1 MHQLGGHALVLPMA
15 DIQLSRGES
24 VADTARVLSRYLDG
38 IVIRTYDHGTVEEW
52 AREAT
57 MPVINGLTDLSHPC
71 QALSDL
77 LTIKEKKGRLKG
89 IKIAYV
95 GDGNNV
101 ANSLIEAAAKMGM
114 AISLGCP
121 SGYQPDQHVVD
132 LARVEAAKT
141 GAVIEL
147 GQDPYVAVKEADVVY
162 ADVWISMGREREQA
176 RRLRVL
182 APYQVNSRLVAKAKP
197 DAIVMHCLPAHRG
210 EEITAEVLDGPQS
223 VVIDQAEN
231 RLHMQKAILTNL
243 LGKGRHRAT
252 MNRGIKK
259 IVLAYSGGLD
269 TSVILRW
276 LQETYEAEVIAFCAD
291 LGQGE
296 DLQAIKAKAQKLG
309 VKKVYVEDLRETFV
323 KEYVF
328 PMLRGNAMYE
338 GSYLLGTSIARP
350 LIARR
355 QAEIALKE
363 GAEAVS
369 HGATGKGN
377 DQVRFELTYMALA
390 PASENH
396 CSVA

>member
-1 MHQLGGHALVLPMA
+1 MKRPLQRAPRLAKDLLDVAAVPTAVVERLLAVAEDLKNKQRRGTPHPLLKGKTLGLLFQKPSTRTRVLFEAGMHQLGGHAMVLPMA

-24 VADTARVLSRYLDG
+24 VADTARVLSRYLDA
-38 IVIRTYDHGTVEEW
+38 IVIRTYDHATVEEW

-114 AISLGCP
+114 TITLGCP

-132 LARVEAAKT
+132 LARLQAAKT

-147 GQDPYVAVKEADVVY
+147 GQDPHVAVKEADVVY

-176 RRLRVL
+176 RRLRVF
-182 APYQVNSRLVAKAKP
+182 APYQVNSRLVARAKP

-210 EEITAEVLDGPQS
+210 EEITADVLEGPQS

-231 RLHMQKAILTNL
+231 RLHMQKAILTQL
-243 LGKGRHRAT
+243 LGKGR
-252 MNRGIKK
+252 
-259 IVLAYSGGLD
+259 
-269 TSVILRW
+269 
-276 LQETYEAEVIAFCAD
+276 
-291 LGQGE
+291 QG
-296 DLQAIKAKAQKLG
+296 
-309 VKKVYVEDLRETFV
+309 
-323 KEYVF
+323 
-328 PMLRGNAMYE
+328 
-338 GSYLLGTSIARP
+338 
-350 LIARR
+350 RR
-355 QAEIALKE
+355 
-363 GAEAVS
+363 
-369 HGATGKGN
+369 
-377 DQVRFELTYMALA
+377 
-390 PASENH
+390 
-396 CSVA
+396 

>member
-1 MHQLGGHALVLPMA
+1 MNVRVQGRSRLAKDLLDVAAVPKAEVECLLALAAELKHKQRRGILHPLLKGKTLGLLFQKPSTRTRVSFEAGMHQLGGHALVLPMA

-38 IVIRTYDHGTVEEW
+38 IVVRTYDHATVEEW

-77 LTIKEKKGRLKG
+77 LTIKEKKGKLKG

-114 AISLGCP
+114 AIALGCP

-141 GAVIEL
+141 GAVIEV
-147 GQDPYVAVKEADVVY
+147 GQDPYIAVKDADVVY

-182 APYQVNSRLVAKAKP
+182 TPYQVNSRLVAKAKP

-210 EEITAEVLDGPQS
+210 EEITADVLDGPQS

-231 RLHMQKAILTNL
+231 RLHVQKAILTQL
-243 LGKGRHRAT
+243 LGKGR
-252 MNRGIKK
+252 
-259 IVLAYSGGLD
+259 
-269 TSVILRW
+269 
-276 LQETYEAEVIAFCAD
+276 Q
-291 LGQGE
+291 Q
-296 DLQAIKAKAQKLG
+296 
-309 VKKVYVEDLRETFV
+309 
-323 KEYVF
+323 
-328 PMLRGNAMYE
+328 
-338 GSYLLGTSIARP
+338 
-350 LIARR
+350 RR
-355 QAEIALKE
+355 
-363 GAEAVS
+363 
-369 HGATGKGN
+369 
-377 DQVRFELTYMALA
+377 
-390 PASENH
+390 
-396 CSVA
+396 